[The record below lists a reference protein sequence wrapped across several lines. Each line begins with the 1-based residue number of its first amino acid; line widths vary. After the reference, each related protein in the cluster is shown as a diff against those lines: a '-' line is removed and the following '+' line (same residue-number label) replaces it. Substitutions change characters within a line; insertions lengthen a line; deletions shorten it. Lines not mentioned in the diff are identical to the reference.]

1 MVPYLLVLFGMAT
14 RYLLAGHVAW
24 LNFTAVTG
32 SLVYFGARRSW
43 REMLAPLALLMASD
57 FCLTT
62 YVYHYAFHWQYYVI
76 DWVWY
81 AAAMFLGAILLGSR
95 TTFVRGAAAAILGP
109 TSFFVVSNYGVWAGS
124 PMYPHTLA
132 GLATCYFAAIPFYRN
147 DLLATSIVLGVALG
161 AEALVR
167 RMNESRLQ
175 AALIN
180 K

>member
-95 TTFVRGAAAAILGP
+95 TTFVRGAARIRWP
-109 TSFFVVSNYGVWAGS
+109 DW
-124 PMYPHTLA
+124 
-132 GLATCYFAAIPFYRN
+132 RR
-147 DLLATSIVLGVALG
+147 ATS
-161 AEALVR
+161 R
-167 RMNESRLQ
+167 RFRSTATTCWQRQLCWEWRSAQRHWCGG
-175 AALIN
+175 
-180 K
+180 